1 MNQQTYRKLSD
12 QHFAHQ
18 LWRNDLAMAIQE
30 LTFFEDILG
39 QFNPIGLST
48 SPEVPP
54 FNDLVSQIHHFRRII
69 PQMQQELQQLEQ
81 ELATDVQKK
90 HQIGSETKKDH
101 AYLQEKM
108 DDFDQSYR
116 QFKQKIRVFFS
127 TSV

>member
-1 MNQQTYRKLSD
+1 MNKQTYRKLSD

-18 LWRNDLAMAIQE
+18 LWRNDLAMASQE
-30 LTFFEDILG
+30 LTFFEDIIG
-39 QFNPIGLST
+39 QVNPIGLST
-48 SPEVPP
+48 SPLTPV
-54 FNDLVSQIHHFRRII
+54 FTDLVSQIHHFRRII

-81 ELATDVQKK
+81 ELATDIQKGD
-90 HQIGSETKKDH
+90 QIGSEAKKDH

-116 QFKQKIRVFFS
+116 QFKQKIRDFFS